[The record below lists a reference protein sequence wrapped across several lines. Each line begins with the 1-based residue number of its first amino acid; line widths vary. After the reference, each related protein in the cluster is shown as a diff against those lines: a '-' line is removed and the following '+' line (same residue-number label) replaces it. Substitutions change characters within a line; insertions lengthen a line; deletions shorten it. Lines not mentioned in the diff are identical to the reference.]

1 MSSVPIT
8 ARIVLS
14 LCLMALLVVASLV
27 PGRARAD
34 DSLLIRAVARTPQS
48 LQKILH
54 VGLYGVLSVT
64 LVWTLESVE
73 PDPLRFAAAF
83 VIAVALGAAMEW
95 CQKRVPGR
103 FGTLADVGLDAAGAL
118 LGLFA
123 AALLL

>member
-1 MSSVPIT
+1 
-8 ARIVLS
+8 
-14 LCLMALLVVASLV
+14 MALLVVASLV